1 MGGGNFKYLWLE
13 FGISFF
19 IWVNGMLMFDST
31 IGIDFKKNHLILT
44 LLKKSFGKIK
54 LVDYG
59 IHPILPEDQKE
70 EREAQV
76 INLINQFISK
86 HPVSKEKVSISIP
99 REKVIARFIQL
110 PVATKENLRR
120 VLEYEAPKYT
130 PFENKE
136 IYFDYHLLKEEKEWL
151 HLFAVFIK
159 KAEVD
164 DYLSLLKK
172 VGIQPISIQ
181 IPSTAA
187 LNLFFYHKTMEKN
200 EIAVLLDVTEPFF
213 EMNFIQGGNWRESFH
228 LPLPPE
234 EKESKIINTFKR
246 LGLKS
251 DDFSKSTFFVYGL
264 DASEKIFP
272 SLRESNQIK
281 GVSLPPLNRIEAERG
296 ASRPDKIFSSIG
308 VPLKGLIKTR
318 FDLNLLPFEMRKR
331 AREIGKPLS
340 MILISLALIL
350 SLTWGMGIFIRYRN
364 ELKAITAEI
373 KKKKPEVEVVE
384 KLQRQKEE
392 LRREISELEKIKS
405 GETSKIEILRE
416 LTQFLPNTVWI
427 WNLKYT
433 NREMELSGFADSASD
448 LIPLLDKSPLFEKVE
463 FLAPVTKERERKM
476 GVDKD
481 KERFKI
487 KMKLEGRRVGS

>member
-1 MGGGNFKYLWLE
+1 
-13 FGISFF
+13 
-19 IWVNGMLMFDST
+19 ML
-31 IGIDFKKNHLILT
+31 
-44 LLKKSFGKIK
+44 
-54 LVDYG
+54 
-59 IHPILPEDQKE
+59 
-70 EREAQV
+70 
-76 INLINQFISK
+76 
-86 HPVSKEKVSISIP
+86 
-99 REKVIARFIQL
+99 
-110 PVATKENLRR
+110 
-120 VLEYEAPKYT
+120 
-130 PFENKE
+130 
-136 IYFDYHLLKEEKEWL
+136 
-151 HLFAVFIK
+151 
-159 KAEVD
+159 
-164 DYLSLLKK
+164 
-172 VGIQPISIQ
+172 
-181 IPSTAA
+181 
-187 LNLFFYHKTMEKN
+187 
-200 EIAVLLDVTEPFF
+200 
-213 EMNFIQGGNWRESFH
+213 
-228 LPLPPE
+228 
-234 EKESKIINTFKR
+234 
-246 LGLKS
+246 
-251 DDFSKSTFFVYGL
+251 
-264 DASEKIFP
+264 P
-272 SLRESNQIK
+272 SLRESDQIK
-281 GVSLPPLNRIEAERG
+281 GISLPPLHRIEAETG

-318 FDLNLLPFEMRKR
+318 LDLNLLPFEMRKR